1 MTANLGLLML
11 RLIAG
16 ALLAGHGA
24 QKLFGWF
31 GGYGL
36 KGISDWMASMGL
48 RPASAWAL
56 LAGLGEFLG
65 GLGLAAGFLTPLSA
79 AVVVG
84 VMLVA
89 ASTHLSKGIWS
100 SQGGYELPLT
110 NLVIGAFIGLDGAGA
125 YSLDSLLGI
134 SFQDS
139 IYAIAQ
145 IVVLLGV
152 IPSLVQIQQGAKAKA
167 QIQKT

>member
-1 MTANLGLLML
+1 MDVNLGLLIL
-11 RLIAG
+11 RIVVG
-16 ALLAGHGA
+16 SLLAGHGA

-36 KGISDWMASMGL
+36 KGVSGWMASMGL

-65 GLGLAAGFLTPLSA
+65 GLGLATGFLAPLSA

-89 ASTHLSKGIWS
+89 ASTHLSKGVWA
-100 SQGGYELPLT
+100 SQGGYELPIT
-110 NLVIGAFIGLDGAGA
+110 NLVIGAFIGMNGAGA
-125 YSLDSLLGI
+125 YSLDYLFGI
-134 SFQDS
+134 SLPDS

-152 IPSLVQIQQGAKAKA
+152 IPSLVQMQQGAKAKA
-167 QIQKT
+167 QTQKT